1 MVGSER
7 QKHFELVAVRSRISV
22 RSSMNHLEGTNHM
35 GSREGRA
42 GVAQDRRHTRLSCRW
57 KRPAANGGQ
66 DVGDVELTGPEMIKD
81 DDAPAAC

>member
-1 MVGSER
+1 
-7 QKHFELVAVRSRISV
+7 
-22 RSSMNHLEGTNHM
+22 M

-42 GVAQDRRHTRLSCRW
+42 GVAQERRHTRISCRW

>member
-1 MVGSER
+1 MVQCSVR
-7 QKHFELVAVRSRISV
+7 NDKKHFEFVAARSRIST
-22 RSSMNHLEGTNHM
+22 RCSMNHLEGTNHM

-42 GVAQDRRHTRLSCRW
+42 GVAQERRHTRISCRW

-66 DVGDVELTGPEMIKD
+66 DVGDVEMIKD